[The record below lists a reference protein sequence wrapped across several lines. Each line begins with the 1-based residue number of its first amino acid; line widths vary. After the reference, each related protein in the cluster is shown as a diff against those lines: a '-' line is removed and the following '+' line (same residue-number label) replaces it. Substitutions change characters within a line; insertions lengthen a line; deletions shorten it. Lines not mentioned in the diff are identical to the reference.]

1 MSANRL
7 TKPSATMKRKADLRP
22 GFEVFIIGVGSQ
34 LHRHGE
40 GDRYRTASGSD
51 RPFGYAVVPTAC
63 ACAVSRLS
71 SRDDCVPRLNLPPSG
86 SPPMKDSPG
95 PRAIRRLHSG
105 PPSAKLYRESIV
117 EFPRREMPRVCLW

>member
-7 TKPSATMKRKADLRP
+7 TKPSATMKRKADLRS
-22 GFEVFIIGVGSQ
+22 GCEVFITGVGSQ

-71 SRDDCVPRLNLPPSG
+71 SRDDCVPRLNL
-86 SPPMKDSPG
+86 SPPESPTPKG
-95 PRAIRRLHSG
+95 TQAPRAIRRLHSG
-105 PPSAKLYRESIV
+105 PPSAKL
-117 EFPRREMPRVCLW
+117 